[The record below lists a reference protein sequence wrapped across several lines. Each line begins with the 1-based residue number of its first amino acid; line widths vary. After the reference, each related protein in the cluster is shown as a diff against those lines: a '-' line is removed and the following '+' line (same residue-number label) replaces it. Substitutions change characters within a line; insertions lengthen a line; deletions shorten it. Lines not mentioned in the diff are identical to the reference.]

1 MRGNGNRNQ
10 ERTAKDMRY
19 LLITVLLIGCSAQ
32 QPADKEVISSENAP
46 AAIGPYSQAIRAG
59 NTLYLAGQIAIDPA
73 TGKMIEGG
81 VEDQTHRVLQNI
93 QAVLEE
99 AGFTISDVVQS
110 QVFLSDLNNY
120 GAMNGVYAT
129 YFKDDPPARAAVQV
143 ARLPLDA
150 LVEIMVTAVRTK

>member
-1 MRGNGNRNQ
+1 
-10 ERTAKDMRY
+10 MRY
-19 LLITVLLIGCSAQ
+19 LLITVLLIGCGAR

-59 NTLYLAGQIAIDPA
+59 NTLYLAGQIAIDAA

-110 QVFLSDLNNY
+110 QVFLADLNDY
-120 GAMNGVYAT
+120 GVMNGVYAT
-129 YFKDDPPARAAVQV
+129 YFKKNPPARAAVQV

>member
-1 MRGNGNRNQ
+1 
-10 ERTAKDMRY
+10 MRY
-19 LLITVLLIGCSAQ
+19 FILAVLLIGCGAHH
-32 QPADKEVISSENAP
+32 PADKEVISSENAP

-93 QAVLEE
+93 QAVLKE
-99 AGFTISDVVQS
+99 AGFTIADVVQS

-129 YFKDDPPARAAVQV
+129 YFKDNPPARAAVQV

>member
-1 MRGNGNRNQ
+1 
-10 ERTAKDMRY
+10 MRY
-19 LLITVLLIGCSAQ
+19 LLITVLLIGCGAR
-32 QPADKEVISSENAP
+32 QPADKEVISSEKAP

-59 NTLYLAGQIAIDPA
+59 NTLYLAGQIAIDAA

-81 VEDQTHRVLQNI
+81 VEDQTHRVLKNI

-110 QVFLSDLNNY
+110 QVFLADLNDY
-120 GAMNGVYAT
+120 GVMNGVYAT
-129 YFKDDPPARAAVQV
+129 YFKKNPPARAAVQV

>member
-1 MRGNGNRNQ
+1 
-10 ERTAKDMRY
+10 MRY
-19 LLITVLLIGCSAQ
+19 LLITVLLIGCGAR

-46 AAIGPYSQAIRAG
+46 AAIGAYSQAIRAG
-59 NTLYLAGQIAIDPA
+59 NTLYLAGQIAIDAA

-93 QAVLEE
+93 QAVLKE

-110 QVFLSDLNNY
+110 QVFLADLNDY
-120 GAMNGVYAT
+120 GVMNGVYAT
-129 YFKDDPPARAAVQV
+129 YFKKNPPARAAVQV